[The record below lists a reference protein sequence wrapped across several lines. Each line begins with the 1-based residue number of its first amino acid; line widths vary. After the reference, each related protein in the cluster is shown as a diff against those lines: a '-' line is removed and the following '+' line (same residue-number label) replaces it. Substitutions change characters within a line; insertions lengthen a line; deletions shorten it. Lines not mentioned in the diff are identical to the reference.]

1 MLHVRAHARALLRP
15 LERLPAW
22 LTACFSPCAIVQQ
35 HPHWRER
42 VTLCARAPNSRC
54 KPRLFDT
61 VCSTFRTSLPR
72 PFDRRDRSR
81 PAMAQAQPSPSNF
94 QRLRRTAH
102 ANNNASSVDGEP
114 DHGPDQRFARIELP
128 GGHARFSSIAW
139 PLIGVLV
146 LVASW
151 TVGVSYYFHYRSS
164 EALFLAE
171 QRAKADRAAAL
182 IEAAIANDLRG
193 VDQTARSLAERPD
206 LAAALARNEPEET
219 VRNWAHR
226 SRRTGGSAA
235 VEIYGAS
242 GGLLERVGNPEQQR
256 LGAEHK
262 LATVREA
269 LAGRESVEVLVRDYG
284 LTLRAA
290 APVES
295 NRGGVGALIAGGG
308 V

>member
-1 MLHVRAHARALLRP
+1 P
-15 LERLPAW
+15 G
-22 LTACFSPCAIVQQ
+22 AIVQKP
-35 HPHWRER
+35 PHVPRR
-42 VTLCARAPNSRC
+42 VPLCARAPNSRC

-182 IEAAIANDLRG
+182 IEAAIAKHLAG
-193 VDQTARSLAERPD
+193 GAHSARSR
-206 LAAALARNEPEET
+206 
-219 VRNWAHR
+219 H
-226 SRRTGGSAA
+226 
-235 VEIYGAS
+235 AS
-242 GGLLERVGNPEQQR
+242 P
-256 LGAEHK
+256 
-262 LATVREA
+262 
-269 LAGRESVEVLVRDYG
+269 
-284 LTLRAA
+284 
-290 APVES
+290 
-295 NRGGVGALIAGGG
+295 
-308 V
+308 